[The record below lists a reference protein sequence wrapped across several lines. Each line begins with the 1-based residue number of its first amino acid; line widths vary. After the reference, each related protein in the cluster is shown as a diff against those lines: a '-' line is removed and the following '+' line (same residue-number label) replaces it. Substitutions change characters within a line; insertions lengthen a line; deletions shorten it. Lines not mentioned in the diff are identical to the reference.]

1 MMMRTPSKRR
11 CSCRRETRTWTGL
24 KPLLVLCGSAT
35 KKKELCFVVGDDVRR
50 ATSRAKCNE
59 DVEED
64 LMSEEDE
71 RG

>member
-24 KPLLVLCGSAT
+24 KPLLLVLCGSAT
-35 KKKELCFVVGDDVRR
+35 KKKELCFVVGDVRR